1 MDANS
6 PPSSTPTE
14 PLKTSGLAIASL
26 ICAFLIPPLGLV
38 LAVLALRSIKS
49 NPATGGKGIAV
60 AGAVVSGVFSL
71 MLVGLI
77 ILIAAIAIPNIKE
90 ARKNAQTTACK
101 TNLRTIEMTITEWS
115 LEKRKADDAE
125 VTLVDLESYMK
136 QGIPRC
142 PSGGEY
148 GLYTVEDKPTCTVE
162 GHTLEDEDD

>member
-14 PLKTSGLAIASL
+14 PLTTSGLAIGSL

-71 MLVGLI
+71 MLVSLT
-77 ILIAAIAIPNIKE
+77 ILIATIAIPNIKE
-90 ARKNAQTTACK
+90 ARKNAQATACLLY
-101 TNLRTIEMTITEWS
+101 TS
-115 LEKRKADDAE
+115 DAPDD
-125 VTLVDLESYMK
+125 TLV
-136 QGIPRC
+136 
-142 PSGGEY
+142 
-148 GLYTVEDKPTCTVE
+148 
-162 GHTLEDEDD
+162 